1 LVKVGVQAHVAH
13 MLAFYFAV
21 LSEVSPPV
29 GLSPSAAANTTGANL
44 LLVGASLGGFILA
57 AVSSSAS
64 LFLVSLGIVGYM
76 WGTLHTVDRVLLIL
90 AAVVMAIIPIEFSIP
105 GIVPAIIG
113 ALIVFRN
120 VIRHRRRVKEDPSKG
135 E

>member
-1 LVKVGVQAHVAH
+1 MHAWKYSLPAFLVP
-13 MLAFYFAV
+13 FFF
-21 LSEVSPPV
+21 
-29 GLSPSAAANTTGANL
+29 SASTTGANL

-76 WGTLHTVDRVLLIL
+76 WGTLHTADRVLLIL
-90 AAVVMAIIPIEFSIP
+90 AAVVMAVIPIEFSIP
-105 GIVPAIIG
+105 GIAPAIIG
-113 ALIVFRN
+113 ALIVFKN
-120 VIRHRRRVKEDPSKG
+120 VIGHRRRVKEDPSKG